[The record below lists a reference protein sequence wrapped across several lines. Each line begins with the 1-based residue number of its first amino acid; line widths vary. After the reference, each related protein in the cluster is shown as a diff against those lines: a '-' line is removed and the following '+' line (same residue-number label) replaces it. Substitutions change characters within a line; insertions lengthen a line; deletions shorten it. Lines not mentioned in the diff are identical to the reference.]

1 MSVCKALTRK
11 GGYIFY
17 GRYDMCAGLVKK
29 FKTNHHII
37 KNSDGTYKMGEK
49 VTNYFGL
56 NKNGDYPYDF
66 YVGGSDACSGDSGGP
81 LVCPLAEDGSL
92 VLTGVTSWGQGCGR
106 PGKPGVYT
114 EVAHFIGWIQ
124 ETTTQ
129 NS

>member
-49 VTNYFGL
+49 VTNYFGI

-66 YVGGSDACSGDSGGP
+66 YVGGSDACSGDSGGG
-81 LVCPLAEDGSL
+81 LY
-92 VLTGVTSWGQGCGR
+92 TWR
-106 PGKPGVYT
+106 PGDKFPT
-114 EVAHFIGWIQ
+114 LIG
-124 ETTTQ
+124 ELHGLDTDHL
-129 NS
+129 